1 MCFDAR
7 AVDTQVLIV
16 CIRIQF
22 LKNAQKGSVV
32 TPLAESAVNG
42 LMWPK
47 PCGDIRPGRAA
58 SGQPE
63 HGIEHHPVI
72 LWWSAGLGPRNQIFD
87 SVPLGIGQLVS
98 PCCHKITPMLFLLFY
113 CIFGFCAIYI
123 WGLSFQIRPK
133 SISMVE
139 IFFSF
144 NFFSFSSS
152 MGWVT

>member
-63 HGIEHHPVI
+63 HCVEHHPVI
-72 LWWSAGLGPRNQIFD
+72 LWRPAGLSPRNQIFD
-87 SVPLGIGQLVS
+87 PVPLSIGQLIPS
-98 PCCHKITPMLFLLFY
+98 CCHKITPM
-113 CIFGFCAIYI
+113 
-123 WGLSFQIRPK
+123 R
-133 SISMVE
+133 
-139 IFFSF
+139 FSF
-144 NFFSFSSS
+144 ILLHFSILCNFYMMFEFSD
-152 MGWVT
+152 TP

>member
-16 CIRIQF
+16 CIRVQF

-63 HGIEHHPVI
+63 HCVEHHPVI
-72 LWWSAGLGPRNQIFD
+72 LWWPASLSSWNQIFD
-87 SVPLGIGQLVS
+87 PVPLSIGQLIPS
-98 PCCHKITPMLFLLFY
+98 CRHKITPM
-113 CIFGFCAIYI
+113 
-123 WGLSFQIRPK
+123 R
-133 SISMVE
+133 
-139 IFFSF
+139 FSF
-144 NFFSFSSS
+144 ILPHFSILCNFYMMFEFSD
-152 MGWVT
+152 TP

>member
-1 MCFDAR
+1 MRFDAR

-47 PCGDIRPGRAA
+47 PHRDIRPGRTA

-72 LWWSAGLGPRNQIFD
+72 LWWSAGLSSWNQIFD
-87 SVPLGIGQLVS
+87 PVPLGIGQLVS
-98 PCCHKITPMLFLLFY
+98 PCCHKITSMFFLLFY
-113 CIFGFCAIYI
+113 CILGFCAIYI
-123 WGLSFQIRPK
+123 
-133 SISMVE
+133 
-139 IFFSF
+139 
-144 NFFSFSSS
+144 
-152 MGWVT
+152 